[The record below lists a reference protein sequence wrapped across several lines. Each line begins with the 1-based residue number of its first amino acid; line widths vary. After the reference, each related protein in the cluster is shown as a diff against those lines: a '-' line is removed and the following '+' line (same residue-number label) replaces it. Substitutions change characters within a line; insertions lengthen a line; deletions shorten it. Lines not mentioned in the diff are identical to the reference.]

1 MDAMEVH
8 AKEDTKWDA
17 LPNTKVEAKIDATF
31 YAKEDVKMDAKLE
44 ENVGTIVST
53 KHGTNCVTTKVDV
66 MIDTKKEVNE
76 DEK

>member
-1 MDAMEVH
+1 M
-8 AKEDTKWDA
+8 
-17 LPNTKVEAKIDATF
+17 N
-31 YAKEDVKMDAKLE
+31 AKLE

-66 MIDTKKEVNE
+66 MIDAKKEANE